1 MRLSKRK
8 HGNALH
14 VNMTPMIDIVF
25 LLIVFFMTVS
35 QISESS
41 KERLQ
46 LPQLEGSQDLQPAT
60 LTVNINRAGDIL
72 VSRGKVTTIDLK
84 NVVQGELSKLG
95 GDVSLLTIILRAD
108 ELGSCRVV
116 NDVVEMLDSL
126 QIQRIRIAVQVP
138 G

>member
-72 VSRGKVTTIDLK
+72 VSRGKVTTI
-84 NVVQGELSKLG
+84 EHSRSK
-95 GDVSLLTIILRAD
+95 VS
-108 ELGSCRVV
+108 V
-116 NDVVEMLDSL
+116 NRKISTNAC
-126 QIQRIRIAVQVP
+126 I
-138 G
+138 